1 MIRQAHEDRETPR
14 YAELRCRSCFSFLVG
29 ASHPE
34 ELVARAAE
42 LGLAALALADVSGLY
57 GIVRA
62 HAEAKRRGLPLVVA
76 AELAVTGLELGR
88 PAPLVLLAQDRE
100 GYANLCRLVTVAHGG
115 EGWAG
120 APPRREREEVR
131 VALDEVRGRA
141 RGLFALYPGA
151 DAEAAARLREGFGAR
166 LALAVARHRIAGDEA
181 RTRAAR
187 SIAERLGVA
196 VAVTNDVHTHDR
208 GRQRLQDVLACV
220 RLGTSVDRAGR
231 RLFPNAERTL
241 KGPEEMARL
250 WPDFPEGLENAAA
263 IAETCRFRMEE
274 IRGEHPLPPVVV
286 DRAELAGDAAVA
298 TSSPGQA
305 EREAAMVPV
314 PTPRLRTAAAPA
326 RGETAPSVTVASTT
340 VHPERPSTSP
350 APSVGPAATVASTA
364 VYRERPSTS
373 PPLRGGYA
381 QDERTESKGTQ
392 TAPDITGMPLLREL
406 VCEGARWRYG
416 GEPPEDVA
424 RQLAK
429 ELALVEELGYASYFL
444 TVWDVVRFARSR
456 GILCQGRGS
465 AANSAVCFVLGITA
479 IDPVRMGLL
488 FERFISAERGEPPDI
503 DVDFEHERREEVLQ
517 YVYRRYGRDRA
528 GMVCEVITYRGKS
541 ALRDVGKALGL
552 SLSQVDR
559 LAKQVG
565 MYDDPPQGAPTT
577 ERGFAARTDLVGEV
591 GVAAAGLDGADS
603 ERVRLTLEL
612 ARDLVGFPRHLSI
625 HVGGFVITRRPLCE
639 TVPIE
644 PAAMPGRTIVQWDKD
659 DLAELDLLKVDLLG
673 LGMLTALSRT
683 LALLARHRPAP
694 ALPAPAGRRE
704 AHEPVAEPGARGAS
718 SAGVPGAY
726 VEQRSD
732 EPARRRQGSC
742 AAAGQWPHPDS
753 LATIPAEDPAVYEML
768 TRADSIGVFQVE
780 SRAQMSLA
788 PRLKPRNFYDLVIS
802 VGIVRPG
809 PIQGGMI
816 HPYLRRRDGREQV
829 RYPYAPL
836 EPVLSK
842 TLGVPLFQ
850 EQIMRLAV
858 VAAGF
863 TPGEADEL
871 RRVMT
876 HRRSHERIQAMKA
889 RLLAG
894 MAERGISAGDAE
906 VIFSQ
911 LLGFAGYGFPE
922 SHSASFAL
930 LVYASAWLK
939 RYHPG
944 AFACALLNSQPMGFY
959 APHTLAEDA
968 KRHGVE
974 VRGVDVGASGWEST
988 LEASGR
994 ASGGEPGSAAMT
1006 ELALR
1011 VGLHAIRGLPRAV
1024 GDAIV
1029 AARGAAPFASL
1040 GDLVRRA
1047 GLSRAWLVRLAEA
1060 GALGA
1065 LAADRRSAVWRSLG
1079 VEADAG
1085 DLFAGVAPP
1094 EPAPDLPH
1102 ATAAEEVSADFA
1114 TAGLSARGHPMAVLR
1129 PALAT
1134 GLVRTARELARLP
1147 DRAAVEVAGLV
1158 IVRQRPET
1166 AKGIVFVSLEDET
1179 GIANLIVMPD
1189 VYERCRTVVRGAPY
1203 LVARGRLERSGAV
1216 VNVRVEALAPLA
1228 LAPAVG
1234 HRAREFR

>member
-1 MIRQAHEDRETPR
+1 MARDPRPGPPPR
-14 YAELRCRSCFSFLVG
+14 YAELRCRSCFSFLAG

-34 ELVARAAE
+34 ELVARSAE
-42 LGLAALALADVSGLY
+42 LGLSALALTDVNGLY

-62 HAEAKRRGLPLVVA
+62 HAEAKRRGLPLVVGV
-76 AELAVTGLELGR
+76 ELAVAGLELGR
-88 PAPLVLLAQDRE
+88 VVPLVLLAQDRE
-100 GYANLCRLVTVAHGG
+100 GYAGLCRLVTLAHGG
-115 EGWAG
+115 EPAG
-120 APPRREREEVR
+120 SAPPDRRAKEDVR
-131 VALDEVRGRA
+131 VPLDEVRARA

-151 DAEAAARLREGFGAR
+151 DGEAAAKLREGFGAR
-166 LALAVARHRIAGDEA
+166 LALAVARHRVAGEEA

-187 SIAERLGVA
+187 SVADRLGIA
-196 VAVTNDVHTHDR
+196 VAVTNEVHTHDR
-208 GRQRLQDVLACV
+208 ARQRLQDVLTCV
-220 RLGTSVDRAGR
+220 RLGVPVDRAGR

-263 IAETCRFRMEE
+263 VAEACRFRMEE

-286 DRAELAGDAAVA
+286 EAAA
-298 TSSPGQA
+298 LREGAAAALSSPGQGERVA
-305 EREAAMVPV
+305 EMVPV
-314 PTPRLRTAAAPA
+314 PAPRLRTAVAAALPTSTPTPTSTSTSAPA
-326 RGETAPSVTVASTT
+326 P
-340 VHPERPSTSP
+340 TSD
-350 APSVGPAATVASTA
+350 
-364 VYRERPSTS
+364 
-373 PPLRGGYA
+373 L
-381 QDERTESKGTQ
+381 
-392 TAPDITGMPLLREL
+392 TGMPLLREL
-406 VCEGARWRYG
+406 VREGARWRYG

-444 TVWDVVRFARSR
+444 TVWDIVRFARSR

-465 AANSAVCFVLGITA
+465 AANSAVCFALGITA

-517 YVYRRYGRDRA
+517 YVYARYGRDRA

-541 ALRDVGKALGL
+541 AVRDVGKALGL
-552 SLSQVDR
+552 SVAQVDR
-559 LAKQVG
+559 LAKQLG
-565 MYDDPPQGAPTT
+565 MYDDLSVLGPEHVNQAGI
-577 ERGFAARTDLVGEV
+577 D
-591 GVAAAGLDGADS
+591 GVDS
-603 ERVRLTLEL
+603 ERVRLVLEL
-612 ARDLVGFPRHLSI
+612 AKDLIGFPRHLSI

-659 DLAELDLLKVDLLG
+659 DLAELDLLKVDLLA

-683 LALLARHRPAP
+683 LALLAAHRPP
-694 ALPAPAGRRE
+694 P
-704 AHEPVAEPGARGAS
+704 S
-718 SAGVPGAY
+718 SPTAV
-726 VEQRSD
+726 
-732 EPARRRQGSC
+732 
-742 AAAGQWPHPDS
+742 PHPDS

-816 HPYLRRRDGREQV
+816 HPYLRRRDGKEQV

-836 EPVLSK
+836 EPVLAK

-894 MAERGISAGDAE
+894 MAARGIAAADAE
-906 VIFSQ
+906 VIFNQ

-939 RYHPG
+939 RYHPA

-968 KRHGVE
+968 RRHGVE
-974 VRGVDVGASGWEST
+974 VRGVDVAASDWEST
-988 LEASGR
+988 LEAP
-994 ASGGEPGSAAMT
+994 GGGPARPDQVPC
-1006 ELALR
+1006 LR

-1024 GDAIV
+1024 GDAVV
-1029 AARGAAPFASL
+1029 AARRAAPFASL

-1060 GALGA
+1060 GALGT
-1065 LAADRRSAVWRSLG
+1065 LTPDRRSAVWRSLG
-1079 VEADAG
+1079 VEAEAG

-1094 EPAPDLPH
+1094 EPDPDLPE
-1102 ATAAEEVSADFA
+1102 ASAAEEVSADFA

-1129 PALAT
+1129 PALA
-1134 GLVRTARELARLP
+1134 GGPVRTARELSRLP
-1147 DRAAVEVAGLV
+1147 DRAPVEVAGLV

-1166 AKGIVFVSLEDET
+1166 ARGIVFVSLEDET
-1179 GIANLIVMPD
+1179 GIANLVVMPD

-1216 VNVRVEALAPLA
+1216 VNVKVDSVAPLA
-1228 LAPAVG
+1228 LAPSVG
-1234 HRAREFR
+1234 RRAREFR

>member
-1 MIRQAHEDRETPR
+1 MPR
-14 YAELRCRSCFSFLVG
+14 YAELRCRSCFSFLSG

-42 LGLAALALADVSGLY
+42 LGLSALALADVNGLY

-62 HAEAKRRGLPLVVA
+62 HAEAKRRALPLVVGV
-76 AELAVTGLELGR
+76 ELAVTGLELGR

-100 GYANLCRLVTVAHGG
+100 GYAGLCRLVTLAQGG
-115 EGWAG
+115 EVGAG
-120 APPRREREEVR
+120 TPSRREKEDVR
-131 VALDEVRGRA
+131 VALDEVRARA

-151 DAEAAARLREGFGAR
+151 DADAAQRLREAFGSR
-166 LALAVARHRIAGDEA
+166 LALAVARHRIAGDAA
-181 RTRAAR
+181 RTGAAR
-187 SIAERLGVA
+187 SIADRLGVA
-196 VAVTNDVHTHDR
+196 VAVTNDVRTHDR
-208 GRQRLQDVLACV
+208 ARQRLQDVLTCV
-220 RLGTSVDRAGR
+220 RLGTSVDKAGR

-263 IAETCRFRMEE
+263 IADACRFRMEE
-274 IRGEHPLPPVVV
+274 IRGEHPLPPVTI
-286 DRAELAGDAAVA
+286 DPDALAGGAAVA
-298 TSSPGQA
+298 ISLPTAS
-305 EREAAMVPV
+305 PV
-314 PTPRLRTAAAPA
+314 PPSHPA
-326 RGETAPSVTVASTT
+326 RAGGESRGEGARASTPT
-340 VHPERPSTSP
+340 D
-350 APSVGPAATVASTA
+350 ADVG
-364 VYRERPSTS
+364 
-373 PPLRGGYA
+373 
-381 QDERTESKGTQ
+381 
-392 TAPDITGMPLLREL
+392 GMALLREL
-406 VCEGARWRYG
+406 VREGARWRYG

-444 TVWDVVRFARSR
+444 TVWDIVRFARSR

-465 AANSAVCFVLGITA
+465 AANSAVCFVIGITA

-517 YVYRRYGRDRA
+517 YVYARYGRAHA

-552 SLSQVDR
+552 SLAQADR
-559 LAKQVG
+559 LAKQLG
-565 MYDDPPQGAPTT
+565 MYDDLSQAGPALA
-577 ERGFAARTDLVGEV
+577 E
-591 GVAAAGLDGADS
+591 AAGLDGVDS
-603 ERVRLTLEL
+603 SRVRLVLEL

-625 HVGGFVITRRPLCE
+625 HVGGFVITRRPLSE

-683 LALLARHRPAP
+683 LALLAGHRPAP
-694 ALPAPAGRRE
+694 AVPT
-704 AHEPVAEPGARGAS
+704 PV
-718 SAGVPGAY
+718 
-726 VEQRSD
+726 
-732 EPARRRQGSC
+732 
-742 AAAGQWPHPDS
+742 PHPDS
-753 LATIPAEDPAVYEML
+753 LATIPAEEPAVYEML

-816 HPYLRRRDGREQV
+816 HPYLRRRDGKEKV
-829 RYPYAPL
+829 RYPYPPL
-836 EPVLSK
+836 EPILAK

-876 HRRSHERIQAMKA
+876 HRRSVERIQAMRA

-894 MAERGISAGDAE
+894 MAARGIAAKDAE
-906 VIFSQ
+906 VIFDQ

-939 RYHPG
+939 LHHPG
-944 AFACALLNSQPMGFY
+944 PFACALLNSQPMGFY
-959 APHTLAEDA
+959 APHTLVEDA

-974 VRGVDVGASGWEST
+974 VRGVDVAASGWEST
-988 LEASGR
+988 LEGAVPGAPPASGE
-994 ASGGEPGSAAMT
+994 APV
-1006 ELALR
+1006 LR

-1029 AARGAAPFASL
+1029 AARDASPASGRGPSRAPRSPSPTQRESGRWASRAPRSPSPTQGERVGERGTGPFSSL
-1040 GDLVRRA
+1040 GDFVRRA
-1047 GLSRAWLVRLAEA
+1047 RLSRAWLVRLAEA

-1065 LAADRRSAVWRSLG
+1065 LAPDRRSAVWRSLG
-1079 VEADAG
+1079 MEAEEG
-1085 DLFAGVAPP
+1085 DLFAGIAPA
-1094 EPAPDLPH
+1094 EPDPGLPD

-1129 PALAT
+1129 PALA
-1134 GLVRTARELARLP
+1134 GGRVRTARELSRLP
-1147 DRAAVEVAGLV
+1147 DRSAVEVAGLV

-1179 GIANLIVMPD
+1179 GIANLVVAPD

-1216 VNVRVEALAPLA
+1216 VNVRVDSVAPLA

-1234 HRAREFR
+1234 RRAREFR

>member
-1 MIRQAHEDRETPR
+1 
-14 YAELRCRSCFSFLVG
+14 
-29 ASHPE
+29 
-34 ELVARAAE
+34 
-42 LGLAALALADVSGLY
+42 
-57 GIVRA
+57 
-62 HAEAKRRGLPLVVA
+62 
-76 AELAVTGLELGR
+76 
-88 PAPLVLLAQDRE
+88 
-100 GYANLCRLVTVAHGG
+100 
-115 EGWAG
+115 
-120 APPRREREEVR
+120 
-131 VALDEVRGRA
+131 
-141 RGLFALYPGA
+141 
-151 DAEAAARLREGFGAR
+151 
-166 LALAVARHRIAGDEA
+166 
-181 RTRAAR
+181 
-187 SIAERLGVA
+187 
-196 VAVTNDVHTHDR
+196 
-208 GRQRLQDVLACV
+208 
-220 RLGTSVDRAGR
+220 
-231 RLFPNAERTL
+231 
-241 KGPEEMARL
+241 
-250 WPDFPEGLENAAA
+250 
-263 IAETCRFRMEE
+263 
-274 IRGEHPLPPVVV
+274 
-286 DRAELAGDAAVA
+286 
-298 TSSPGQA
+298 
-305 EREAAMVPV
+305 
-314 PTPRLRTAAAPA
+314 
-326 RGETAPSVTVASTT
+326 
-340 VHPERPSTSP
+340 
-350 APSVGPAATVASTA
+350 
-364 VYRERPSTS
+364 
-373 PPLRGGYA
+373 
-381 QDERTESKGTQ
+381 
-392 TAPDITGMPLLREL
+392 MPLLRQL
-406 VCEGARWRYG
+406 VREGARWRYG
-416 GEPPEDVA
+416 GEPPEDVVG
-424 RQLAK
+424 QLAK
-429 ELALVEELGYASYFL
+429 ELVLVEELGYASYFL
-444 TVWDVVRFARSR
+444 TVWDIVRFARSR

-465 AANSAVCFVLGITA
+465 AANSAVCFALGITA

-517 YVYRRYGRDRA
+517 YVYARYGRDRA

-541 ALRDVGKALGL
+541 AVRDVGKALGL
-552 SLSQVDR
+552 SVAQVDR
-559 LAKQVG
+559 LAKQLG
-565 MYDDPPQGAPTT
+565 MYDDLSALGPEQIRQAGI
-577 ERGFAARTDLVGEV
+577 D
-591 GVAAAGLDGADS
+591 GVDS
-603 ERVRLTLEL
+603 ERVRLVLEL

-659 DLAELDLLKVDLLG
+659 DLAALDLLKVDLLG

-683 LALLARHRPAP
+683 LALLARHRPPP
-694 ALPAPAGRRE
+694 AGPIPTGRRE
-704 AHEPVAEPGARGAS
+704 AHESVAEPGARGAS
-718 SAGVPGAY
+718 SAGVLQPY

-732 EPARRRQGSC
+732 EPARRRQESC
-742 AAAGQWPHPDS
+742 AAAGQWPDS

-816 HPYLRRRDGREQV
+816 HPYLRRRDGKEQV

-836 EPVLSK
+836 EPVLAK

-894 MAERGISAGDAE
+894 MATRGIAAADAE
-906 VIFSQ
+906 VIFNQ

-939 RYHPG
+939 RYHPA

-959 APHTLAEDA
+959 APHTLVEDA
-968 KRHGVE
+968 RRHGVE

-988 LEASGR
+988 LEASDVR
-994 ASGGEPGSAAMT
+994 APAQPGEAPC
-1006 ELALR
+1006 LR

-1024 GDAIV
+1024 GDAVV
-1029 AARGAAPFASL
+1029 AARRAAPFASL

-1065 LAADRRSAVWRSLG
+1065 LAPDRRSAVWRSLA
-1079 VEADAG
+1079 VEADGG
-1085 DLFAGVAPP
+1085 DLFAGVAPA
-1094 EPAPDLPH
+1094 EPDPGLAE
-1102 ATAAEEVSADFA
+1102 ASAAEEVSADFA

-1129 PALAT
+1129 PALA
-1134 GLVRTARELARLP
+1134 GGPVRTARELSRLP
-1147 DRAAVEVAGLV
+1147 DRTPVEVAGLV

-1179 GIANLIVMPD
+1179 GIANLVVMPD

-1203 LVARGRLERSGAV
+1203 LVARGRLERSGAA
-1216 VNVRVEALAPLA
+1216 VNVKVDSVAPLA

-1234 HRAREFR
+1234 RRAREFR